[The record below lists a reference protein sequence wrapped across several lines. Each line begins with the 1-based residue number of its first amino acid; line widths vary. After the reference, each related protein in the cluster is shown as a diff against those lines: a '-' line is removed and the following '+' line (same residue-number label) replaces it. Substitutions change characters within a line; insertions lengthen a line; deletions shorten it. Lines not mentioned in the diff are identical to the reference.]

1 MVAPYYSIVV
11 PTRNRPNLFLQTVD
25 SIVRQDF
32 DDYEVI
38 VSDNSSDSR
47 TGDAFAAL
55 DFSSKFKYFRPE
67 AELSMPDH
75 WEFATLK
82 ATGQYVIILTD
93 RSVLCVGALKRIHNA
108 LVGSEK
114 LVEVCSWPWNTYD
127 DDSQVLISLGTSG
140 SAVWKKSSMVS
151 QSFAGPQKNYPYELP
166 RGLNS
171 CYSAAIATSVRARY
185 GRLFYPLSPDYHSA
199 FLLLSMV
206 AEILYINTPLFVSH
220 GLTVSNGGTAYVS
233 DAMPYL
239 LSLGSVD
246 WYAQVPIK
254 APLSESLIYQD
265 YLDVANDFSGGWSAD
280 WVEYFVSNYREL
292 LDKQAAGQ
300 IPNERMADF
309 FAEWQRAL
317 REQNGV
323 VRAQVSVG
331 IGRLRRQRWLTKFV
345 LYRAIEWIRRKLRGS
360 SNVSRK
366 YPSVMAAAGF
376 IDAPLA

>member
-1 MVAPYYSIVV
+1 MVAPYYSIIV

-47 TGDAFAAL
+47 TRDAFSAL
-55 DFSSKFKYFRPE
+55 DVSSKFKYFRPDS
-67 AELSMPDH
+67 ELSMPDH

-93 RSVLCVGALKRIHNA
+93 RSVLCVGALKRIHHA
-108 LVGSEK
+108 LVNSEK
-114 LVEVCSWPWNTYD
+114 SVEVCSWPWNTYD
-127 DDSQVLISLGTSG
+127 DDSQVLISLGASG
-140 SAVWKKSSMVS
+140 SAAWKKSSMVL
-151 QSFAGPQKNYPYELP
+151 QSFSGPQKNYPYELP

-171 CYSAAIATSVRARY
+171 CYSAAIAASVRARY

-199 FLLLSMV
+199 FLFLSMV
-206 AEILYINTPLFVSH
+206 AEILYIDTPLFVSH
-220 GLTVSNGGTAYVS
+220 GLTVSNGGAAYVS
-233 DAMPYL
+233 DATPYL
-239 LSLGSVD
+239 LSLDSVD

-265 YLDVANDFSGGWSAD
+265 YLDVANEFSGGWPAD
-280 WVEYFVSNYREL
+280 WVEYFVRNYREL

-300 IPNERMADF
+300 ITNERMAEF

-317 REQNGV
+317 GEQNEV
-323 VRAQVSVG
+323 VRAQVSAELG
-331 IGRLRRQRWLTKFV
+331 KLMRQRRLTKFV
-345 LYRAIEWIRRKLRGS
+345 PYRAFEWLRRKQRGS
-360 SNVSRK
+360 SSVSRK
-366 YPSVMAAAGF
+366 CPSVMEAAGF
-376 IDAPLA
+376 INTPLV